1 MAITTINQ
9 ENFET
14 KVTQSSSPV
23 LLDFWAAWCGPC
35 TMLSPVVEELA
46 QEHPEISFGK
56 VNVDEV
62 PELAQRYQ
70 ISAIPTLLLFK
81 DGQPVDMSVGVK
93 SKAELENFLKQ
104 IYPPQHTKT
113 GRELCIITRL
123 ASCFSILFLPL
134 DTAT

>member
-14 KVTQSSSPV
+14 NVTQSSAPV

-46 QEHPEISFGK
+46 QEHPEIFFGK

-93 SKAELENFLKQ
+93 SKAELENFLK
-104 IYPPQHTKT
+104 
-113 GRELCIITRL
+113 
-123 ASCFSILFLPL
+123 
-134 DTAT
+134 

>member
-14 KVTQSSSPV
+14 NVTQSSAPV
-23 LLDFWAAWCGPC
+23 LLDFWADWCGPC
-35 TMLSPVVEELA
+35 KMLSPVVEELA

-56 VNVDEV
+56 VNVDEA

-81 DGQPVDMSVGVK
+81 DGKPVDMSVGVK
-93 SKAELENFLKQ
+93 PKAALENMLK
-104 IYPPQHTKT
+104 
-113 GRELCIITRL
+113 
-123 ASCFSILFLPL
+123 
-134 DTAT
+134 

>member
-14 KVTQSSSPV
+14 KVTQSSAPV

-35 TMLSPVVEELA
+35 TILSPVVEELA
-46 QEHPEISFGK
+46 QEHPEISFCK

-93 SKAELENFLKQ
+93 SKAELENFLK
-104 IYPPQHTKT
+104 
-113 GRELCIITRL
+113 
-123 ASCFSILFLPL
+123 
-134 DTAT
+134 

>member
-14 KVTQSSSPV
+14 KVTQSSAPV

-46 QEHPEISFGK
+46 QEHPEMSGNK
-56 VNVDEV
+56 VRCDEV

-70 ISAIPTLLLFK
+70 SSAIPSLLRFK

-93 SKAELENFLKQ
+93 SKAELENFLK
-104 IYPPQHTKT
+104 
-113 GRELCIITRL
+113 
-123 ASCFSILFLPL
+123 
-134 DTAT
+134 